1 MNPERKEKEK
11 QVLHLPYVT
20 TNQKF
25 RSDSYKSV
33 KIVWSTCLRECMNLL
48 VQ

>member
-1 MNPERKEKEK
+1 MEK

-25 RSDSYKSV
+25 RSDSYKYV
-33 KIVWSTCLRECMNLL
+33 KIVWSTCLRVYMYLL

>member
-1 MNPERKEKEK
+1 MNPEMKGKEK

-25 RSDSYKSV
+25 RSDSYKYV
-33 KIVWSTCLRECMNLL
+33 KIVWSTCLRVCMYLL